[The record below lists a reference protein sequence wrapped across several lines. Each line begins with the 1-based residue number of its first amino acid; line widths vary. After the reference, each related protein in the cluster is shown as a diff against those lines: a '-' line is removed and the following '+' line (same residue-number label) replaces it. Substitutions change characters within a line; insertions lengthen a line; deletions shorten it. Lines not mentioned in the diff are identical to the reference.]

1 MSLNQSRKAT
11 VSGLALSISLGLAAC
26 QPAATEPEEESSA
39 ANAEPTAQAAVQP
52 VFVDLPASA
61 TANPDSWPAI
71 DPLPLDP
78 EVEARIDSILAIM
91 TLEQKVGQVI
101 QADSGSVT
109 AEEVRQ
115 YRLGSVLSGGN
126 SAPGPEPYAD
136 AETWLA
142 AADDYFNASIDTE
155 GVEIAIPIIW
165 GIDAVH
171 GHANLRGAVVFPH
184 NIGLGAAN
192 NPELIEEIYRVT
204 ARELSVSGHDWT
216 FAPTLAVPRDD
227 RWGRTYEGF
236 SEDPEIVRAYGERIV
251 WGLQGRPGT
260 DEFMATGRVISSAK
274 HFLADGGTVDGRDQG
289 DAVISEAEL
298 RDIHAQGYYSAIPA
312 GVQTVMASF
321 SGWNGIRMHGN
332 HSLLDDVLKDRMG
345 FNGFVIGDWNGHG
358 LIDGCTA
365 TDCPESFNAGVD
377 MFMAPDSWQE
387 LYYSTLEHVQAGR
400 ISMERLDDAV
410 RRILRVKIQSGV
422 FEQVAPSQRPLAND
436 TSVLA
441 AEEHRAVARQA
452 VRESLV
458 LLKNED
464 SLLPLDPGL
473 TVLVV
478 GDGAD
483 SITKTAGGWTLSW
496 QGGGYPN
503 SEFPAGQTIL
513 DGIRE
518 VVEAAGGSVVFDAE
532 GSGDVEAD
540 VVIAVYGEEPY
551 AEFQGDRD
559 HLDFV
564 PNGFDT
570 TRLNAFAEAGTPVVS
585 VFLSGRP
592 LWTNPEINAS
602 DAFVA
607 AWLPGTEGGGI
618 ADMLFRTDP
627 GFDFT
632 GRLSFSWPASAVAA
646 ELNRGDTDYAPQFA
660 YGYGLSFSDTSS
672 VGTLSE
678 ESGLSEEDLTPSGA
692 FFLRGQAISPW
703 QVETG
708 LAGEWTAQADGR
720 LASDAMTLGR
730 TDRISQEDSLQMT
743 WRQPDVGVRLTTVDA
758 FDLSREANG
767 EMELSFRARGFDST
781 DVWVN
786 IGMACDSGDTCTHS
800 VPVQITQ
807 GPWRE
812 YRVSL
817 SCFSEAGMDLGRV
830 SSVFE
835 LRPDS
840 DEGEIGLGDIVLAS
854 DTDAAQ
860 TCGDDR

>member
-1 MSLNQSRKAT
+1 MPVYRPSKAAVSLAA
-11 VSGLALSISLGLAAC
+11 LAISLGLASC
-26 QPAATEPEEESSA
+26 QKGNEVADMPT
-39 ANAEPTAQAAVQP
+39 AEPVY
-52 VFVDLPASA
+52 VDLPEMATASA
-61 TANPDSWPAI
+61 ENWPAI
-71 DPLPLDP
+71 APLPLDP
-78 EVEARIDSILAIM
+78 DVETRIDSILALM
-91 TLEQKVGQVI
+91 SVEQKVGQVI

-109 AEEVRQ
+109 AEEVRE

-126 SAPGPEPYAD
+126 SAPGAEPYAD
-136 AETWLA
+136 AETWLE
-142 AADDYFNASIDTE
+142 AADEYFNASLDTDV
-155 GVEIAIPIIW
+155 VEVAIPIIW

-192 NPELIEEIYRVT
+192 NPDLIEEIFRIT

-332 HSLLDDVLKDRMG
+332 QSLLEDVLKDRMG

-400 ISMERLDDAV
+400 ISMDRLDDAV
-410 RRILRVKIQSGV
+410 RRILRVKIQSGL
-422 FEQVAPSQRPLAND
+422 FEQVAPSERPLAND
-436 TSVLA
+436 STVLA
-441 AEEHRAVARQA
+441 ADEHRAIARQA

-458 LLKNED
+458 LLKND
-464 SLLPLDPGL
+464 DNLLPLDPGL

-483 SITKTAGGWTLSW
+483 SITKAAGGWTLSW

-513 DGIRE
+513 DGIRD
-518 VVEAAGGSVVFDAE
+518 VVEAAGGEVIFDADGE
-532 GSGDVEAD
+532 TETAAD

-559 HLDFV
+559 HLDFT

-570 TRLNAFAEAGTPVVS
+570 EQLTTYAQAGTPVVS

-602 DAFVA
+602 NAFVA

-618 ADMLFRTDP
+618 ADMIFRTDP
-627 GFDFT
+627 AFDFT
-632 GRLSFSWPASAVAA
+632 GRLSFSWPANATGGP
-646 ELNRGDTDYAPQFA
+646 LNRGDADYAPQFP
-660 YGYGLSFSDTSS
+660 YGYGLGFDDETE
-672 VGTLSE
+672 VGQLSE
-678 ESGLSEEDLTPSGA
+678 ESGLSAEDLTPSGA
-692 FFLRGQAISPW
+692 FFMRGQAISPW

-708 LAGEWTAQADGR
+708 IGGDWTARPEGR
-720 LASDAMTLGR
+720 AETEAVTLGR
-730 TDRISQEDSLQMT
+730 TDRTSQEDSLQVT
-743 WRQPDVGVRLTTVDA
+743 WREAGVGVRLTADA
-758 FDLSREANG
+758 PVDLSREANG
-767 EMELSFRARGFDST
+767 EMEISFRARGFGSE

-786 IGMACDSGDTCTHS
+786 IGLACAAEESCSHS
-800 VPVQITQ
+800 VPIQIMQ

-817 SCFSEAGMDLGRV
+817 SCFSDAGLDLSRV
-830 SSVFE
+830 STIFD
-835 LRPDS
+835 LRPEAED
-840 DEGEIGLGDIVLAS
+840 GEIGLGDILLAS